1 MATIELHILYYARH
15 ARLVKYNSMTT
26 MHTNTI
32 HRITTVFNLRENC
45 NKFRPDN
52 CDILTEIW
60 TLTSYIVTYITL

>member
-32 HRITTVFNLRENC
+32 HRENC
-45 NKFRPDN
+45 KSTNNN
-52 CDILTEIW
+52 C
-60 TLTSYIVTYITL
+60 V